1 MEFTMK
7 SVEETRRNIEMY
19 RVEQERAILRTDP
32 DVIQTRPKL
41 GVGMGGMG
49 GMGGIGGLGSPGGSS
64 VSSVSS
70 VSVSNILN
78 VDCVIMPSSAE
89 PGSHHKLW
97 PQALLH
103 NRPRS
108 AAEVG
113 QLESHGSL
121 WRIVPWP
128 ETAPGSRVML
138 QCSERGEV
146 PRYVGRQLGMVEH
159 KGTRRRHCMCLYR
172 LGMHRSVGN
181 LGTWEPPSTSVCC

>member
-1 MEFTMK
+1 
-7 SVEETRRNIEMY
+7 
-19 RVEQERAILRTDP
+19 
-32 DVIQTRPKL
+32 
-41 GVGMGGMG
+41 
-49 GMGGIGGLGSPGGSS
+49 
-64 VSSVSS
+64 
-70 VSVSNILN
+70 
-78 VDCVIMPSSAE
+78 MPSSAE